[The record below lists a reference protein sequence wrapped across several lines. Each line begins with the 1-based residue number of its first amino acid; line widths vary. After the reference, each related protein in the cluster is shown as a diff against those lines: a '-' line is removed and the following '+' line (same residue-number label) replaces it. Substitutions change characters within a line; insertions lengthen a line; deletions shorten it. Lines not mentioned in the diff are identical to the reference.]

1 VEASAAHLTYKCTK
15 PINLN
20 RTRTLMKTAAIV
32 PAYNESQSI
41 AAVVNGLKA
50 AAAQAG
56 IDLTVVVV
64 NDCSKDNTGA
74 IIDML
79 PCVALHLPVNLGIGG
94 AVQTGFRYALENG
107 FEAAV
112 QVDGDGQ
119 HPAEAVPL
127 LLRELQNGNG
137 DVVIGSRFITGQGFQ
152 SSFVRRLGIRWFSRL
167 NFLLTGLR
175 VADTTSGLRMFNR
188 RALELVCHWYPD
200 EYPEPEILVQFA
212 RAGLRVKEIPV
223 QMRERQGGTSSIDSV
238 RAVYYMWKVTLSI
251 IFTRLRRID
260 FKHTINK

>member
-1 VEASAAHLTYKCTK
+1 
-15 PINLN
+15 
-20 RTRTLMKTAAIV
+20 MKIAAIV

-41 AAVVNGLKA
+41 AAVVHELNA
-50 AAAQAG
+50 AARQAG
-56 IDLTVVVV
+56 ISLTVVVV
-64 NDCSKDNTGA
+64 NDCSKDDTGT
-74 IIDML
+74 IIDAL

-107 FEAAV
+107 FDAAV

-127 LLRELQNGNG
+127 LLQEMQNNRC

-152 SSFVRRLGIRWFSRL
+152 SSFVRRLGIQWFSRL
-167 NFLLTGLR
+167 NKLLTGLR
-175 VADTTSGLRMFNR
+175 VADTTSGLRLFNR
-188 RALELVCHWYPD
+188 RALEMVSHWYPD

-212 RAGLRVKEIPV
+212 RADLQIKETPV

-238 RAVYYMWKVTLSI
+238 RAVYYMWKVTLAI
-251 IFTRLRRID
+251 LFTRMRKIEAP
-260 FKHTINK
+260 KQ